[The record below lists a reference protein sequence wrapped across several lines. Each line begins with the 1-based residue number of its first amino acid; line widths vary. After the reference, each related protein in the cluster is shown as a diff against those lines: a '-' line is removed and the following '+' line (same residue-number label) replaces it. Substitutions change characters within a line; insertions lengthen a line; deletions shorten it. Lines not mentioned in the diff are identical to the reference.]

1 MVVLTRCSGVM
12 HWSPGGVDV
21 EGDANG
27 SGDEGDAN
35 APAAARVAHAGCR
48 AGGPG

>member
-1 MVVLTRCSGVM
+1 M
-12 HWSPGGVDV
+12 HWSPGGVV

-27 SGDEGDAN
+27 SGDEGNAN

-48 AGGPG
+48 AAPPEAAY